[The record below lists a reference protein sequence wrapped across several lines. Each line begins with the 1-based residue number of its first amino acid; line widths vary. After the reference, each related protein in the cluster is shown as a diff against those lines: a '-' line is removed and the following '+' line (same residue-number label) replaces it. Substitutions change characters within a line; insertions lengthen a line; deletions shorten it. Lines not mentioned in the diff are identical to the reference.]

1 MIWSLILN
9 PPDPNLWVQKC
20 KKGRHALLSQISY
33 CALQLRLLHPTAP
46 IIFWMNFSVFLSQK
60 NWYAMG
66 CQESESVGSY
76 CVEMSLIDG
85 CDQTL
90 TKRSPSKY
98 LQVFQTQSFLFL
110 WNQLFFFFFPNRKL
124 LSTSTWLHF
133 LSISDKCRLTAMSG
147 RYHENILWSFTKSF
161 AHRESV
167 GFSLRY
173 WTTQ

>member
-90 TKRSPSKY
+90 TKKSPSKY

-110 WNQLFFFFFPNRKL
+110 WNQLFFFFYFFFPPTESCLALPHGFIFCPSVISAGWL
-124 LSTSTWLHF
+124 LCQADTMKTFFGASP
-133 LSISDKCRLTAMSG
+133 
-147 RYHENILWSFTKSF
+147 
-161 AHRESV
+161 
-167 GFSLRY
+167 SLLPIERVLGSP
-173 WTTQ
+173 